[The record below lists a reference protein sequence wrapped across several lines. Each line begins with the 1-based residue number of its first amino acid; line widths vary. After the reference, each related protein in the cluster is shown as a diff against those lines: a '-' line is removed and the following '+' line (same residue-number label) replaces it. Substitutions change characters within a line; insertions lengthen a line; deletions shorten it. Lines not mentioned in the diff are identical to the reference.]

1 MSKRLAL
8 LVLSLTLVAG
18 CGFKLRGNFELSSA
32 LSQISIEGGNRSLNE
47 KLREQLREQPHE
59 QLEPRRPQS
68 GSAAAEAD
76 SGGATL
82 FISKSEFQRS
92 VRTVDADGL
101 ATGYDYIYTVDYNVT
116 GSEGAV
122 LQPLATISQHRT
134 LDYEPA
140 QASIYEPAQALA
152 IEEEEE
158 FLKQEMEQ
166 EIILQLLRR
175 LGRIPEYSGE
185 AQ

>member
-1 MSKRLAL
+1 M
-8 LVLSLTLVAG
+8 
-18 CGFKLRGNFELSSA
+18 
-32 LSQISIEGGNRSLNE
+32 
-47 KLREQLREQPHE
+47 
-59 QLEPRRPQS
+59 
-68 GSAAAEAD
+68 
-76 SGGATL
+76 
-82 FISKSEFQRS
+82 
-92 VRTVDADGL
+92 DADGL

-134 LDYEPA
+134 LDYK
-140 QASIYEPAQALA
+140 PAQALA